1 MGFRIAVCDDEPRDA
16 AYVMSLLQKWASL
29 RQIDISLAS
38 FPSAQAFFFRYA
50 EQKDYDMVLLDIEMP
65 GMNGVEMAKVLR
77 RENKTVEIIFVTG
90 FSDYIAEGYEVA
102 ALHYLMKPVSESKL
116 FQVLDRAS
124 EKRLQNERY
133 LNLLLSG
140 EMVRIALFDIDY
152 LDVHQNYVTVHALE
166 DYTVKKTLGDFEKE
180 LDERFFR
187 VGRGMIVNLDAICR
201 TTRTDV
207 YLRGGIVLPLPRGAY
222 EPLNRAII
230 ART

>member
-38 FPSAQAFFFRYA
+38 FPSAQAFLFRYA

-116 FQVLDRAS
+116 FQVLDRAA

-166 DYTVKKTLGDFEKE
+166 DYTVKKTLGDFERE

-187 VGRGMIVNLDAICR
+187 VGRGMIVNLDAIRR